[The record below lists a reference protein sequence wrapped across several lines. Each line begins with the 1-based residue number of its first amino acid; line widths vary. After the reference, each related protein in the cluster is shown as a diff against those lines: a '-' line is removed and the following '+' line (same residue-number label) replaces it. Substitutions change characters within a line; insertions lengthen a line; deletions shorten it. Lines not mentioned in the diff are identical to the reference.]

1 MELVF
6 LAVLQR
12 PQPAQLQRLAR
23 QQVRIRQR
31 VQQAPRQVLPSQD
44 QPLRTPQKDGEH
56 TPVRPRP
63 QAQQRSGRV
72 KQKLQLLTADLVLHH
87 QKSGR
92 RARNKSSSE
101 RQVVAATPSA
111 LKRRRKLSELHRKER
126 ARARKQRDQLGSGHE
141 VAKARVHRND
151 NKNKPIC
158 TKQISPA
165 RERRAFLHPMME
177 AMSFCL
183 LRRRYRLRDI
193 SRQEAM

>member
-1 MELVF
+1 LELVF

-12 PQPAQLQRLAR
+12 PQPARRQPVQLQRLAR
-23 QQVRIRQR
+23 QQV
-31 VQQAPRQVLPSQD
+31 QQAPRQVHPSQD

-72 KQKLQLLTADLVLHH
+72 KQKLRLLTADLVLHH

-92 RARNKSSSE
+92 RARNKNSSE

-151 NKNKPIC
+151 NKNNQFELTKSARHVSAGLFC
-158 TKQISPA
+158 TPNGN
-165 RERRAFLHPMME
+165 
-177 AMSFCL
+177 
-183 LRRRYRLRDI
+183 
-193 SRQEAM
+193 